1 MSLLLL
7 QRATC
12 RRWPSPAGRGR
23 NAPSRGVH
31 AQERSAGGGEVARGG
46 YPRIGDREIV
56 QSRAPSSERL
66 SRHQW
71 RIERTTSSDPS
82 ILLQPRAD
90 GPQGRVS
97 GTTSTHT
104 KGERYATTPHVE

>member
-7 QRATC
+7 QQAERL
-12 RRWPSPAGRGR
+12 RVPPSGRGLD
-23 NAPSRGVH
+23 APSRGVP
-31 AQERSAGGGEVARGG
+31 AQERSPEGGREERGEYLG
-46 YPRIGDREIV
+46 IGDREIV
-56 QSRAPSSERL
+56 QSRATSTERL

-71 RIERTTSSDPS
+71 RIELTTSSDPS

-90 GPQGRVS
+90 GPQGCVS